1 MRITNQMMQQ
11 TAKKTGIPLQQNT
24 LLDILNKSSS
34 PSNSLLPSVES
45 SGSTNTFLEKLNNK
59 SNKQL
64 KEAAESLSDYAA
76 KLAEDGEGSLFA
88 KAEASK
94 DTSELVEHIKGM
106 AQAYNNTLKHLNGS
120 DSGLERFYR
129 QELNSYLTEHA
140 DALKKVGV
148 TKKKD
153 GGISIDEK
161 TLKAADIDSLKAAFG
176 SSSGFSEKVG
186 YVAGRVAENSR
197 ASSAGILGGY
207 NSSGMDFWNSFT
219 KAVFSVLVI
228 FAISISSLY
237 F

>member
-11 TAKKTGIPLQQNT
+11 IAKKTGIPLQQNT

-64 KEAAESLSDYAA
+64 KEAAESLSDYASRLDDD
-76 KLAEDGEGSLFA
+76 KEGSLFA

-94 DTSELVEHIKGM
+94 DTSELVAHIKGM
-106 AQAYNNTLKHLNGS
+106 AGAYNKTIKYLNGS
-120 DSGLERFYR
+120 DSALDKFYQ
-129 QELNSYLTEHA
+129 QELKTYLSDHA
-140 DALKKVGV
+140 DALKKVGI
-148 TKKKD
+148 TRNQD
-153 GGISIDEK
+153 GSISMDENV
-161 TLKAADIDSLKAAFG
+161 LKAADLDSLKAAFG

-219 KAVFSVLVI
+219 KNMYDFWG
-228 FAISISSLY
+228 
-237 F
+237 

>member
-1 MRITNQMMQQ
+1 MRITNQMMQN
-11 TAKKTGIPLQQNT
+11 TAKRTGIPLQQNT
-24 LLDILNKSSS
+24 LLDIMNKSSS
-34 PSNSLLPSVES
+34 STGGMLPSVGTTKS
-45 SGSTNTFLEKLNNK
+45 STNAFLEKINSESRK
-59 SNKQL
+59 EL

-88 KAEASK
+88 NAEASK

-176 SSSGFSEKVG
+176 SSSGFSSKAGFVG
-186 YVAGRVAENSR
+186 GRVAES
-197 ASSAGILGGY
+197 AKVSSASILGGY
-207 NSSGMDFWNSFT
+207 NSSGRDFWNSFT
-219 KAVFSVLVI
+219 QNMYNFWG
-228 FAISISSLY
+228 
-237 F
+237 

>member
-1 MRITNQMMQQ
+1 MRITNQMMQN
-11 TAKKTGIPLQQNT
+11 TAKRTGNPLQQNT
-24 LLDILNKSSS
+24 LLDIMNKSSS
-34 PSNSLLPSVES
+34 STGGMLPSVGTTKS
-45 SGSTNTFLEKLNNK
+45 STNAFLEKINSESRK
-59 SNKQL
+59 EL

-120 DSGLERFYR
+120 DSGLEMSPRR
-129 QELNSYLTEHA
+129 LPRSRAYL
-140 DALKKVGV
+140 K

-176 SSSGFSEKVG
+176 SSSGFSSKAGFVG
-186 YVAGRVAENSR
+186 GRVAES
-197 ASSAGILGGY
+197 AKVSSASILGGY
-207 NSSGMDFWNSFT
+207 NSSGRDFWNSFT
-219 KAVFSVLVI
+219 QNMYNFWG
-228 FAISISSLY
+228 
-237 F
+237 